1 MIQWTFNDL
10 LAIDDFF
17 PGNHYNQIENEKI
30 VIAAV
35 AILLMSGAAFAQD
48 DIKKAD
54 KMARKE
60 MKKEAKAMKKEGKR
74 EGNSMKADSGKAMKH
89 MHKSMKNN

>member
-1 MIQWTFNDL
+1 MKKL
-10 LAIDDFF
+10 M
-17 PGNHYNQIENEKI
+17 
-30 VIAAV
+30 IAAV

-48 DIKKAD
+48 DTKKAD
-54 KMARKE
+54 KMAQKD